1 MKHIRILLALGL
13 SALAGCNGESGS
25 GRIGI
30 DLTDAPADGASSVVV
45 AFTGV
50 RVKPAGA
57 AAIQYIFPRSVQVD
71 LAELQGGASAP
82 LLHNLTLP
90 AGHYEWLELEVSATP
105 GAKDSYVVDANGK
118 HGLVLASGTGLRIAG
133 GFDVKADESSPF
145 IVDFDARR
153 SVLPPASASS
163 DFRLSPVLRMLDE
176 RAAGNI
182 VGSVLPS
189 LAAAAGCVP
198 VVYVYRGDVAAPAG
212 LDSSGSAPQPVT
224 EAPVKLETRFGT
236 YRFTAAYLPAGFY
249 TLAFTCDAGNDD
261 PSLAD
266 AVSFDSV
273 GTVQAIAGNT
283 ILTALH

>member
-1 MKHIRILLALGL
+1 MKHIHILLVLAL

-25 GRIGI
+25 GRIDI

-50 RVKPAGA
+50 RVKPAGGT
-57 AAIQYIFPRSVQVD
+57 AIHYAFPRSAQLD
-71 LAELQGGASAP
+71 LAGLQGGVSTP
-82 LLHNLTLP
+82 LLQNLSLP

-105 GAKDSYVVDANGK
+105 GAQDSYVVDANGK
-118 HGLVLASGTGLRIAG
+118 HGLVLASGTDLRITG
-133 GFDVKADESSPF
+133 GFDVKADEGSSF

-153 SVLPPASASS
+153 SVLPPAGAST

-176 RAAGNI
+176 RTAGNI
-182 VGSVLPS
+182 IGSVPPS

-198 VVYVYRGDVAAPAG
+198 VVYVYRGDVAAPTG
-212 LDSSGSAPQPVT
+212 LDNSGSAPQPVT
-224 EAPVKLETRFGT
+224 EAPVKLETRFGA
-236 YRFTAAYLPAGFY
+236 YRFTAAYLPAGLY

-261 PSLAD
+261 PSQAD
-266 AVSFDSV
+266 AVSFSSV